1 MLSATGAAAQSAH
14 LDVTSTQ
21 HCACQVS
28 EGLDVVAAI
37 DEAFVDDSGRP
48 LQVPDAPRIIISFVI
63 IIGIISSIIRI
74 RIIMHQHQHTKYT

>member
-21 HCACQVS
+21 HCTCQVS

-48 LQVPDAPRIIISFVI
+48 LQVPNAPRIIIVFVSI
-63 IIGIISSIIRI
+63 SIIFI
-74 RIIMHQHQHTKYT
+74 STSIMHQHQHTKYT